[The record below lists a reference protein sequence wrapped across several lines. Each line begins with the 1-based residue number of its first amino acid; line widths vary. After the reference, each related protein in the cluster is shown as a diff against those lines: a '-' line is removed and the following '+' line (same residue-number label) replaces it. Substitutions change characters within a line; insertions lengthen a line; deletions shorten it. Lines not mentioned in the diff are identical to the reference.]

1 MKIWF
6 ILDYLK
12 EVEIWYKQVMPRTT
26 KHLYENGGN
35 VIMVQVENE
44 YGSFECD
51 HNYTAWL
58 RDETKK
64 YVNDKAVLF
73 TTDMPNENALRCGQI
88 PEVFT
93 TIDFGPGKLA

>member
-1 MKIWF
+1 M
-6 ILDYLK
+6 K